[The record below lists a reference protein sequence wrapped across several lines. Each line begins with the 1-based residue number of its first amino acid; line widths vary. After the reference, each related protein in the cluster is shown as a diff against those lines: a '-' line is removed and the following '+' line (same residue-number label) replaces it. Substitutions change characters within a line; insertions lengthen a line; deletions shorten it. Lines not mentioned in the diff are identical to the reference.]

1 MTDKAAG
8 WYGPS
13 RRKKERNWQM
23 KHSNLYYTCKKDGIY
38 ELCEKATGVR
48 NQFGI
53 DFFRYNTMIYDGKT
67 GFRICAEDELPV
79 FLEKHVASKE
89 AYDELL
95 KAEMQRAG
103 LGLSPRYTQPDVRRE
118 PVPRNENRVL
128 ERQIG
133 SKSKHYFTRTDT
145 LENGVELFL
154 KDADKALG
162 LYSQLLYIRLN
173 GWMVGWGSLGRK
185 DEIVE
190 ELSAPNFDP
199 LQVLLDQHEKEM
211 ADTQH
216 WANPSLGDLF
226 GCREA
231 VEARNKPIREA
242 WEAKRQRDMAER
254 EAAELA
260 REQEQEQAYRTA
272 IAEAEQK
279 LLSGEVVQEAD
290 INGSSLLLQLFR
302 ENNINV
308 PLRTQGWIR
317 SSLVSI
323 QRKGDDNATYYYRR
337 SDSSVIGE
345 YIMKLIKVLEEK
357 MGDTE

>member
-1 MTDKAAG
+1 
-8 WYGPS
+8 
-13 RRKKERNWQM
+13 M
-23 KHSNLYYTCKKDGIY
+23 KHSNLYYACRKDGTY
-38 ELCEKATGVR
+38 ELCEKAMGAR

-53 DFFRYNTMIYDGKT
+53 DLFRHTRKIYDGKT
-67 GFRICAEDELPV
+67 GFYLCSENELPA
-79 FLEKHVASKE
+79 FLKNRVTSRE
-89 AYDELL
+89 AYDAMLQT
-95 KAEMQRAG
+95 AMDRAG
-103 LGLSPRYTQPDVRRE
+103 AGLSPRYTQPDVCRE
-118 PVPRNENRVL
+118 PIPHNENRVL
-128 ERQIG
+128 VRQIG
-133 SKSKHYFTRTDT
+133 SKAKHYFTRTDI

-154 KDADKALG
+154 KDTDMALG
-162 LYSQLLYIRLN
+162 IYSQLLYIRLN
-173 GWMVGWGSLGRK
+173 GWMVGWGTLGRK

-199 LQVLLDQHEKEM
+199 LQVLLDQHEREM

-226 GCREA
+226 DCREE
-231 VEARNKPIREA
+231 VEARNRPIREA

-260 REQEQEQAYRTA
+260 REQEQEQSYRAA

-279 LLSGEVVQEAD
+279 LLRGEVIRETD

-302 ENNINV
+302 ENNISV

-323 QRKGDDNATYYYRR
+323 QKKGEDDATYYHRR
-337 SDSSVIGE
+337 GQNSSVIGE
-345 YIMKLIKVLEEK
+345 YIMALIHALEEK
-357 MGDTE
+357 RGETE